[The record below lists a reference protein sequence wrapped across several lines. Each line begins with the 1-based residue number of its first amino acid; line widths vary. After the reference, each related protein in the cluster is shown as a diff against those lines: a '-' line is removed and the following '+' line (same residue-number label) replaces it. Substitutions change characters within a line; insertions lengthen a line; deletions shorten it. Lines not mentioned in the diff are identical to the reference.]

1 MEQKKMAAKVEVEV
15 IRVPSK
21 RERRLARL
29 AQQARDADQIAKAR
43 NARTKANREK
53 YANNN
58 TANPRV

>member
-1 MEQKKMAAKVEVEV
+1 MEPRVEVEV

-29 AQQARDADQIAKAR
+29 AQQARDANEIARAR

-58 TANPRV
+58 STDQRV